1 MTMQCTR
8 TALDGERCPWAAV
21 DGLTVCLHHLGQVV
35 DQAAELIDQE
45 RAQRAENR
53 RRAAEFKRE
62 NRRIAAMLQAGA
74 AEAERK
80 HAAYLAEAKQ
90 ARKDAWHA
98 RRREQEAQRRADAAE
113 ARKTAHEAAQDP
125 ATRQACRVCGRSLPL
140 EAFPRDRAALLGRMT
155 RCRDCQRAYDRERR
169 SKR

>member
-1 MTMQCTR
+1 MTGQCIR
-8 TALDGERCPWAAV
+8 AALDGDRCPLPAL
-21 DGLTVCLHHLGQVV
+21 DGMRVCLVHNDGPAPDVERPLSRM
-35 DQAAELIDQE
+35 ELRAKRRELEETTRQLIE
-45 RAQRAENR
+45 RLAPLVTPEALARQRAE
-53 RRAAEFKRE
+53 E
-62 NRRIAAMLQAGA
+62 
-74 AEAERK
+74 
-80 HAAYLAEAKQ
+80 KQ

-98 RRREQEAQRRADAAE
+98 RRREQEAQRCADAAE
-113 ARKTAHEAAQDP
+113 ARKAAQEAAQDP